1 MPTEMICQRKKKQR
15 KGWFF
20 ADSKDMTKTTINTV
34 IKAVTAVILVAAG
47 AFLWRYLTAN
57 RTIEDLLNE
66 NEELKAA
73 ISNLSQEN
81 QVGYAKVLSQ
91 ETREGKLYTKLLFV
105 EVDPADYTRHV
116 LKKEYEVEGDV
127 VHFDTLIVT
136 FGNDLVKDGKERAM
150 YLWRRIYGE
159 KMTPEQGYAIETEGK
174 PSPRYEALCEKLSI
188 EDKQLFW
195 DEIWQLSNNP
205 KRLEKLGI
213 KAIFGNVVYR
223 QLKPGLIYVFKV
235 SSTGSLYP
243 EIIPDL

>member
-1 MPTEMICQRKKKQR
+1 
-15 KGWFF
+15 
-20 ADSKDMTKTTINTV
+20 MTKAM
-34 IKAVTAVILVAAG
+34 IKAGVKIVLAVILVAAG
-47 AFLWRYLTAN
+47 AFLWRYLAVN

-66 NEELKAA
+66 NEGLKTA

-91 ETREGKLYTKLLFV
+91 ETREGKFYTKLLFV
-105 EVDPADYTRHV
+105 EVDPSDYTKQI

-127 VHFDTLIVT
+127 VFFDTLIVT
-136 FGNDLVKDGKERAM
+136 FGDELVKDGKERAM
-150 YLWRRIYGE
+150 YLWRRVYGE
-159 KMTPEQGYAIETEGK
+159 KMPPEQGYAIETEGQ
-174 PSPRYEALCEKLSI
+174 PSPRYTQLCKKLSI

-213 KAIFGNVVYR
+213 KAVFGNVVYR